1 MKTKLALVGL
11 AHPFEVGYDKA
22 EALLN
27 TTAAALT
34 GEGVDCYNCGVVMHD
49 LDTVRQAAERLRGCD
64 ADILMVC
71 IATWSEDHHL
81 LDLLS
86 EIDKPILLRADRKSV
101 V

>member
-34 GEGVDCYNCGVVMHD
+34 GEGVDCY
-49 LDTVRQAAERLRGCD
+49 T
-64 ADILMVC
+64 
-71 IATWSEDHHL
+71 TWFCRWTL
-81 LDLLS
+81 WPRRTAR
-86 EIDKPILLRADRKSV
+86 PI
-101 V
+101 